1 MHIAVKGDLS
11 RFSCV
16 FHHVYFSPMLRTLSN
31 TCRPIQSA
39 TSDAGSVP
47 KEQRKDITLQ
57 EKVELLLDMY
67 HRLRPAAATAGHFK
81 INESSIRTIAKKKKG
96 GGHL

>member
-1 MHIAVKGDLS
+1 
-11 RFSCV
+11 
-16 FHHVYFSPMLRTLSN
+16 MLRTLSN

-81 INESSIRTIAKKKKG
+81 INESSIRTIAKKKRG
-96 GGHL
+96 GDICEATPIGTKTLYFWKNTFFISY